1 MRILGKKVDFLENIK
16 FSAKT
21 YSIWWALLIV
31 TILLDILTTNAFISK
46 YGMRAEG
53 NLITR
58 FLMLDLDP
66 FYGNV
71 IGKILQLFSVL
82 FFVGLNKRLGNIFLL
97 FVNLL
102 NSWAIVINSWS
113 LTG

>member
-1 MRILGKKVDFLENIK
+1 VRILGINVDFLENIK
-16 FSAKT
+16 FSTKR
-21 YSIWWALLIV
+21 YSIWWVLLLV
-31 TILLDILTTNAFISK
+31 TILLDILTTNAFIAK

-58 FLMLDLDP
+58 FLMLDLNP
-66 FYGNV
+66 FYGNI

-82 FFVGLNKRLGNIFLL
+82 FFVGLNKRFGNIFLL

-102 NSWAIVINSWS
+102 NCWAIVVNSWS
-113 LTG
+113 LSG